1 MANEQDFERV
11 GAGWEGHVSGMC
23 PVQGEGTVDGVRWY
37 FRARGSHWE
46 MYIAAKPDT
55 DPLDCMAPTFLPGHY
70 MSETFGTWPDAGYM
84 APAVAWAQIQKGIAA
99 FRAGTMTR
107 IGEEDEQ

>member
-11 GAGWEGHVSGMC
+11 GKGWEGHVSGMC
-23 PVQGEGTVDGVRWY
+23 PVQGEGTVDGLRWY

-46 MYIAAKPDT
+46 MYIAGKPDV
-55 DPLDCMAPTFLPGHY
+55 DPLDCMAPRLMPGHY
-70 MSETFGTWPDAGYM
+70 MSEDFGTWPEAGYM
-84 APAVAWAQIQKGIAA
+84 APSVAWAQIQKAIAA
-99 FRAGTMTR
+99 FRAGTMTP